1 MSIKTERLLSR
12 AKKLLVKGKIREA
25 ESIYL
30 DILSSSPKNKEAKDS
45 MLYVCIDGPRNTKYK
60 RSQDQMCDHV
70 EIIRTQF
77 LNIKIIKQNSNIGL
91 AKHMIQNVTN
101 IVNKHD

>member
-1 MSIKTERLLSR
+1 MHINNKQKNILAPIVLIAFNRANHFKQTLS
-12 AKKLLVKGKIREA
+12 ALA
-25 ESIYL
+25 
-30 DILSSSPKNKEAKDS
+30 KNKEAKDS
-45 MLYVCIDGPRNTKYK
+45 MLYICIDGPRNLEEKK
-60 RSQDQMCDHV
+60 NQKEMCDYV

>member
-1 MSIKTERLLSR
+1 MYIDNKQKNILAPIVLIAFNRANHFKQTLS
-12 AKKLLVKGKIREA
+12 ALA
-25 ESIYL
+25 
-30 DILSSSPKNKEAKDS
+30 KNKEAKDS

-60 RSQDQMCDHV
+60 ISRDQMCDHV